1 MGKQRWQKDKEL
13 AEKICDELRK
23 GNGRAILSLY
33 NDYHNIL
40 LNFLKKTLP
49 GFDVSS
55 ELVPEDIMNDFWCLV
70 LKRMSIVCGF
80 KGDSTFLTYLIQVLK
95 NYLKDI
101 QKRKDIRTA
110 LQTDNITS
118 VAHDDDGEL
127 DSIMDK
133 KLHDAIQSNTLDQ
146 YMSQN
151 WINASICKDDIKV
164 TRQILLRR
172 ALKILS
178 RERPEDGRLMGYR
191 LLHGLS
197 YDEIVDRIYQPEDM
211 KERQTIKNR
220 LKKRFERARKP
231 LRDILCKCLAE
242 EGMELADLF
251 G

>member
-1 MGKQRWQKDKEL
+1 MGKQRWQRDKDL
-13 AEKICDELRK
+13 AEKICKELRK
-23 GNGRAILSLY
+23 GNGRAILNLY
-33 NDYHNIL
+33 NEYHNIL

-49 GFDVSS
+49 GFEVSS
-55 ELVPEDIMNDFWCLV
+55 ELEPEDIMNDFWCLV
-70 LKRMSIVCGF
+70 LKRTSIVCGF
-80 KGDSTFLTYLIQVLK
+80 KGESSFVTYLINVLK
-95 NYLKDI
+95 NHIKDI
-101 QKRKDIRTA
+101 IKRKDVRNA

-118 VAHDDDGEL
+118 VCDDVAVESE
-127 DSIMDK
+127 SILDK
-133 KLHDAIQSNTLDQ
+133 KLFDAIQANKLYE
-146 YMSQN
+146 YMSED
-151 WINASICKDDIKV
+151 WINTSTGKNSTEA
-164 TRQILLRR
+164 TRRVLLRR

-211 KERQTIKNR
+211 KERQIIKNR

-242 EGMELADLF
+242 EGMELADLL

>member
-23 GNGRAILSLY
+23 GNGKAILTFY

-49 GFDVSS
+49 ADEMSS
-55 ELVPEDIMNDFWCLV
+55 ELVPDDIMNDFWCLA
-70 LKRMSIVCGF
+70 LKRTSIICGF
-80 KGDSTFLTYLIQVLK
+80 KGNSTLLTYLIEVLK
-95 NYLKDI
+95 NHVKDI
-101 QKRKDIRTA
+101 KKRKDVRNA

-118 VAHDDDGEL
+118 VFDDDTVETESL
-127 DSIMDK
+127 LDK
-133 KLHDAIQSNTLDQ
+133 KLYAAIQTDKLYG
-146 YMSQN
+146 YMSQDL
-151 WINASICKDDIKV
+151 INTSMGKKSPEA
-164 TRQILLRR
+164 TRRVLLRR

-178 RERPEDGRLMGYR
+178 RERPEDGRLIGYR
-191 LLHGLS
+191 LLQGLS
-197 YDEIVDRIYQPEDM
+197 YDEIADRICQPEDM

-231 LRDILCKCLAE
+231 LKNILCQCLAE

>member
-1 MGKQRWQKDKEL
+1 
-13 AEKICDELRK
+13 
-23 GNGRAILSLY
+23 
-33 NDYHNIL
+33 
-40 LNFLKKTLP
+40 
-49 GFDVSS
+49 VSS
-55 ELVPEDIMNDFWCLV
+55 ELVPEDIMNDFWCIV
-70 LKRMSIVCGF
+70 LKRTSIVCRF
-80 KGDSTFLTYLIQVLK
+80 KGDSTLLTYLTKVLI
-95 NYLKDI
+95 NFVKDI
-101 QKRKDIRTA
+101 KKRKDVRNA

-118 VAHDDDGEL
+118 VFDDGAVESE
-127 DSIMDK
+127 SILDK
-133 KLHDAIQSNTLDQ
+133 KLFDAIQANKLYE
-146 YMSQN
+146 YMSED
-151 WINASICKDDIKV
+151 WINTSTGKNSTEA
-164 TRQILLRR
+164 TRRVLLRR